1 MVLIDGYL
9 LNSFDVDTL
18 CDAKIKIKIKSAKPS
33 PLVMEKCKRKKKH
46 GQNWSKSSQWGL
58 KFIDPLELSVKVTLL
73 FTLSSILFFTP
84 AIPLFQCHPQSKEIV
99 IKSQYEMLKLSIL
112 MHKV

>member
-1 MVLIDGYL
+1 MQKI
-9 LNSFDVDTL
+9 NKNKISKTL
-18 CDAKIKIKIKSAKPS
+18 PTGNGNAK
-33 PLVMEKCKRKKKH
+33 ERKKH
-46 GQNWSKSSQWGL
+46 GQHWSKSSQWGL
-58 KFIDPLELSVKVTLL
+58 KFIDPLELSVKVTPL